1 MNTSDLILAPWQQ
14 KSWDLLCGYIKQKR
28 FPQALLITG
37 NKGLGKHSLA
47 TLFAKSLLCT
57 DCQDN
62 GSSCGNCLSCQLIAA
77 GTHPDFIS
85 LSPDEDKTTI
95 SVNQIRRVITDT
107 YLKPQYESNRVLII
121 NPADVMTISSAN
133 AFLKCLEEP
142 TERTVFILITDKPNK
157 LPATIISRCQ
167 KLPLNLPDQ
176 QMLHNWLAGQG
187 SQSNRETLLNL
198 VRRCIINTQQV
209 ADETLLKQR
218 QDCFNDWLDIARQ
231 LSNPV
236 SVTEKWL
243 KLPEFEVLN
252 WLISWIT
259 DLILSASHIGH
270 ERLCNQDLAKPLQEL
285 AQLLD
290 LSHLF
295 GLYDRLLTNRRLLDT
310 QINSQMMMEE
320 FLVQWQELN
329 RRT

>member
-1 MNTSDLILAPWQQ
+1 MSANNPVLQPWQQ
-14 KSWDLLCGYIKQKR
+14 KSWDLLCSYVKQNR
-28 FPQALLITG
+28 IPHTLLISG

-47 TLFAKSLLCT
+47 TQFAKSLLCS
-57 DCQDN
+57 DRQAN
-62 GSSCGNCLSCQLIAA
+62 GLSCGHCHSCQLMATA
-77 GTHPDFIS
+77 THPDFIN
-85 LSPDEDKTTI
+85 LTPDEDKTSIAI
-95 SVNQIRRVITDT
+95 SQIRRVITDT
-107 YLKPQYESNRVLII
+107 YLKPQYESYRVLVI
-121 NPADVMTISSAN
+121 NPADAMTISSAN

-167 KLPLNLPDQ
+167 KLPLSLPSQ
-176 QMLHNWLAGQG
+176 QILYDWLAGQG
-187 SQSNRETLLNL
+187 SQHNQETLLNL
-198 VRRCIINTQQV
+198 VRRGILNTQQV

-218 QDCFNDWLDIARQ
+218 QDCFNDWLDIAKQR
-231 LSNPV
+231 SNPV

-243 KLPEFEVLN
+243 KLPEVAVLD

-259 DLILSASHIGH
+259 DLIISASQSSH

-290 LSHLF
+290 LSRLF
-295 GLYDRLLTNRRLLDT
+295 GLYDCILKNKRLLDT
-310 QINSQMMMEE
+310 QVNYQMMMEE